1 MRTVA
6 ALVFENMAPL
16 DLFGPIQVFNVACT
30 PDVQRP
36 NRPDTTRP
44 LYRVITI
51 GKQNGPIPTGR
62 EGAGPVVVAEYN
74 IDDDVDFDIL
84 LIPSGGGTR
93 ALVDDRGFV
102 DSLTVACN
110 KAKIVA
116 SVCTGAALL
125 SKPGLLDHRR
135 ATSNKTAWD
144 WVVGQRN
151 GVDWDS
157 SPRWVDLIDKETQ
170 TGIITSAGVS
180 AGIDMALALVA
191 DLDGE
196 QVADNAA
203 VFIEHN
209 RVKNPAND
217 VFSYLASAS

>member
-51 GKQNGPIPTGR
+51 GKQKGPIPTGR

-84 LIPSGGGTR
+84 LIPGGGGTR
-93 ALVDDRGFV
+93 ALVDDREVVG
-102 DSLTVACN
+102 SLTVA
-110 KAKIVA
+110 
-116 SVCTGAALL
+116 
-125 SKPGLLDHRR
+125 
-135 ATSNKTAWD
+135 
-144 WVVGQRN
+144 
-151 GVDWDS
+151 
-157 SPRWVDLIDKETQ
+157 
-170 TGIITSAGVS
+170 
-180 AGIDMALALVA
+180 
-191 DLDGE
+191 
-196 QVADNAA
+196 
-203 VFIEHN
+203 
-209 RVKNPAND
+209 
-217 VFSYLASAS
+217 